1 MGKRQYI
8 QQELLGNLD
17 SYMQI
22 SEARTGPH
30 TMHKDKLK
38 MTERPQYKTR
48 HHQTPG
54 REYRQ
59 NTLWTSTLQM
69 FSQFSLPYLF
79 GFFVMIFIFSII
91 AGLQCSV
98 NFLLYSKVTQLY
110 IHVYIL
116 FSYIIV
122 LYRK

>member
-8 QQELLGNLD
+8 QQALLGNLD

-79 GFFVMIFIFSII
+79 GFLVMIFIFSII

-98 NFLLYSKVTQLY
+98 NFSTRKQIDPVTHTC
-110 IHVYIL
+110 IHYF
-116 FSYIIV
+116 FSHYHDPS
-122 LYRK
+122 